1 MFCLRVELWDSA
13 QPGNKIY
20 GKAVFKNDL
29 VLIISQ
35 LSKNPILLIE
45 VAMRLIYWMASKNVL
60 TVQ

>member
-20 GKAVFKNDL
+20 GKVVFKNDL

-45 VAMRLIYWMASKNVL
+45 VAMRFIYRMASKNVL